1 MWLAT
6 FENPGSKVYWVT
18 KLFRIFPAC
27 STELCNCL
35 VNIFISK
42 YVGSTMNSIVFV
54 LLVAVILL
62 SLYLGFGP
70 SLQRRKFQINVEL
83 CMRLEKK
90 LAKTQTHIHDQ
101 YDPLKMTGI
110 QKKIYQELKAVMKR
124 ATDLLKQCR
133 CSNRKSWL
141 CAAVALLDIK
151 EHVLDIELELAWCT
165 RMLKLSTTSHLD
177 STVDTDED
185 SNVAKA
191 ETQQKSLYDKLSDD
205 LEDLQKA
212 ANKDKAHLLSKL
224 EKEVSKHDKGSEHH
238 LLVTYLQ
245 CRLKELQGNSIPDG
259 DVKCLDEYFGKKVQL
274 VESVGE
280 GAYGYV
286 YKTKGLEHLN
296 IPKQAVKII
305 LEPNALE
312 GKFLKFCYHPHI
324 VQYFWSWEQI
334 VTDRIAIDK
343 MKNCF
348 LEDEKYSYILMELM
362 RTNLTL
368 EIWENKQK
376 NPGSPPFALPVAID
390 IMLQIAKAM
399 RYLHGKRITKSKIT
413 HRDLKPANIL
423 VETQGNSLHV
433 KLVDFGISKVYQ
445 HTETLGAQTRKL
457 GTTVYAA
464 PEVFLP
470 AENGT
475 TTANYPPRADVWSFA
490 MTCSEILTGRTPF
503 HRVLERKD
511 LHEKIKDGLRPDL
524 PDNLPDCLRF
534 CIESCWNLDPQQ
546 RPNFQ
551 NICRMLTVAKA
562 VSLNATLAESAFK
575 HVQKLGDPS
584 LQIASK
590 REPEVCAASGLKD
603 TTTSHEVGET
613 YFLVGTSFRLYTD
626 SSRKVEILDQEA
638 IAYIGITTALDEYKY
653 LNPIQI
659 PFLQGSCWAKQ
670 LDDYA
675 HGCLCGF
682 FVSSKYKDQLRKMN
696 VKTVT
701 GGYLGQTNAQSQ
713 EPEVFRH
720 FWGEKTDELLSR
732 SYRAAGFYNMRES
745 YQLGYVYFYF
755 RYGTSDSAVITH
767 VWQDDTVILGDIGTA
782 GSAYARRMVLG
793 SKILLSA
800 PPAESHSYYLTLSST
815 PSAEND
821 ASRV

>member
-1 MWLAT
+1 
-6 FENPGSKVYWVT
+6 
-18 KLFRIFPAC
+18 
-27 STELCNCL
+27 
-35 VNIFISK
+35 
-42 YVGSTMNSIVFV
+42 MNSIVFV

-590 REPEVCAASGLKD
+590 PSRG
-603 TTTSHEVGET
+603 VGET
-613 YFLVGTSFRLYTD
+613 YVLVGTSFTLYTD
-626 SSRKVEILDQEA
+626 SSRKVEIKRK
-638 IAYIGITTALDEYKY
+638 YSKGITTDMDEYKY

-659 PFLQGSCWAKQ
+659 PFVQGSIWANQ
-670 LDDYA
+670 LDVYA
-675 HGCLCGF
+675 HGCLCGV
-682 FVSSKYKDQLRKMN
+682 FVSSKYQDQLRKLN
-696 VKTVT
+696 LNIVT
-701 GGYLGQTNAQSQ
+701 GGYLGQTNSTS
-713 EPEVFRH
+713 EEDEDRRH
-720 FWGEKTDELLSR
+720 YWGVKRDKNSSE
-732 SYRAAGFYNMRES
+732 YHRAAGFFNMRES
-745 YQLGYVYFYF
+745 NQMGYVYVYF
-755 RYGTSDSAVITH
+755 RYGSSDSAVITH
-767 VWQDDTVILGDIGTA
+767 IWQDDTVILGDIGTA
-782 GSAYARRMVLG
+782 DSAYADRMVLG
-793 SKILLSA
+793 SKILHSA
-800 PPAESHSYYLTLSST
+800 PSANSHSYYLTFFH
-815 PSAEND
+815 PSC
-821 ASRV
+821 